1 MSGSSP
7 TTGTKKKNRVATMV
21 TRFFLYFQTVQSF
34 FQRSIIEQSENAK
47 VHKIKNRESKC

>member
-7 TTGTKKKNRVATMV
+7 TTGTKKKNRVASMV
-21 TRFFLYFQTVQSF
+21 TRFFLYFQSVQSF
-34 FQRSIIEQSENAK
+34 FRRSIIEQSENAR